1 MTDGNDIQKAHG
13 SSWDTTEQLEALD
26 ALSQLEQLGGPEGR
40 NPEEEKPQVS
50 RTASK
55 SRTKEKSR
63 ARKKSQRKNGSDGTG
78 VLGKILGG
86 NVLTSEIVQKQWGL
100 IFLIALFAML
110 LVGNRYHVE
119 KLQKDKIETE
129 ERINILN
136 EHRIQMQKQSQEQV
150 KVSSLMKDLDST
162 GLGYSAGPPF
172 EL

>member
-1 MTDGNDIQKAHG
+1 M
-13 SSWDTTEQLEALD
+13 
-26 ALSQLEQLGGPEGR
+26 
-40 NPEEEKPQVS
+40 
-50 RTASK
+50 
-55 SRTKEKSR
+55 
-63 ARKKSQRKNGSDGTG
+63 
-78 VLGKILGG
+78 
-86 NVLTSEIVQKQWGL
+86 LTSEIVQKQWGL